1 MDWSDTLIAH
11 QDLNINMIKVK
22 FNALIMLVDMC
33 VFNAKHNS
41 CPVQDQLDAFEAER
55 QALLGQNKN
64 AQHEVQKLS
73 RDYAKL
79 LGHQNHKQKIQHVL
93 KLKEE
98 NITLN
103 QV

>member
-1 MDWSDTLIAH
+1 
-11 QDLNINMIKVK
+11 
-22 FNALIMLVDMC
+22 MC

-103 QV
+103 QVWEFKWFEIIEGLDRLGMSCSIL